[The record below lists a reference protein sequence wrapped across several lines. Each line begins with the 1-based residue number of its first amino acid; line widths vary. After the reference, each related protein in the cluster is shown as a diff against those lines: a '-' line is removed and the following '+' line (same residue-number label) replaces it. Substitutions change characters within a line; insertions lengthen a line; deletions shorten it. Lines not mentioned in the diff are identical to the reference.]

1 MKKAQKTLLDIEGRQ
16 VPARIYREWRK
27 NVRAS
32 IGKTDAILR
41 LPHGI
46 GAEEEQK
53 FLLWFQDYV
62 RDQLTKN
69 PEIES
74 RFFGKGYNNGDILE
88 VGQRSYRLRML
99 YSNRKNH
106 RAKLRNSVITLEL
119 AEDDLET
126 NRQKAIKHLLSRT
139 VGKDFLPEITRRVM
153 ELNQIHF
160 QKPIKNVRLKYNSSN
175 WGSCSSA
182 SNLNLST
189 RLLFAPQPV
198 IDYVIIHELA
208 HLIELNHSAR
218 FWKLVE
224 DAMPEYWEMERWLK
238 EQGPQCDF

>member
-1 MKKAQKTLLDIEGRQ
+1 MKKAQKTLLDIDGRQ

-32 IGKTDAILR
+32 IGKTEAILR

-46 GAEEEQK
+46 GPEEEQR
-53 FLLWFQDYV
+53 FFQWFHNYV
-62 RDQLTKN
+62 RDQVANN

-74 RFFGKGYNNGDILE
+74 RFFGRGYHNGDLLQ
-88 VGQRSYRLRML
+88 VGARQYRLRLL
-99 YSNRKNH
+99 YTKRKNH
-106 RAKLRNSVITLEL
+106 RAQLRNSVITLEL
-119 AEDDLET
+119 ADSDLET
-126 NRQKAIKHLLSRT
+126 HRQKAIKHLLSRT

-153 ELNQIHF
+153 ELNELHF
-160 QKPIKNVRLKYNSSN
+160 RQPINSVRLKYNSSN

-208 HLIELNHSAR
+208 HLIELNHSSR

-224 DAMPEYWEMERWLK
+224 TAMPNYRDMERWLK
-238 EQGPQCDF
+238 ENGPQCDF